1 MSNLLYFASLLRTD
15 VELGLGIFIAA
26 VVTAHVLL
34 TRREVAASAGWI
46 GLAWFAPFLGGFL
59 YFVLGINRV
68 QRRARR
74 VRGGPAKPRRHGR
87 AGRAREANRHLASL
101 EKAIGLLTERP
112 IEPGNT
118 WRILHNGDEA
128 YPAMLA
134 AIAGAKASVGLS
146 SYIIRADSVGM
157 RFVAALQ
164 EAQGRGVAVRVIVDG
179 VGSGWLRSRAY
190 SALLAAGL
198 PAQRFMHTVLP
209 WRMPFL
215 NLRTHKKILVVDGR
229 LAFTGGINIADQN
242 EVATNPADPVQDTH
256 FELRGPVVAQL
267 VEAFARDWAFCTE
280 RGDDDGEALDGPA
293 WFPDLAPQGD
303 AVARVVTAGP
313 DQDLE
318 KIEFAV
324 QQAIACAQ
332 TRITVMTPYFLPD
345 QQLMMALSLA
355 AMRGVEV
362 DITLPEHGDHR
373 LVDWAWRAN
382 IGPLLHD
389 GCHVFLSPPPFRHSK
404 VMVVDGAWCLIG
416 SSNWDMRSFRLN
428 FELCVEITDSTLAT
442 TLEALVVGW
451 RGRQVN
457 EIEIRR
463 RSVVL
468 RLRDAAA
475 RLLLPYL

>member
-1 MSNLLYFASLLRTD
+1 MNNLLHFVGTLRTD
-15 VELGLGIFIAA
+15 VELGVGVVIAV

-34 TRREVAASAGWI
+34 SRRDVAASAGWI
-46 GLAWFAPFLGGFL
+46 GLVWFAPFLGGFL

-74 VRGGPAKPRRHGR
+74 ERGGPAKPRPHGR
-87 AGRAREANRHLASL
+87 ARRMPEVNRHLASL

-112 IEPGNT
+112 IEPGNS

-128 YPAMLA
+128 YPAMLT
-134 AIAGAKASVGLS
+134 AIAGAQTSVGLS
-146 SYIIRADSVGM
+146 SYIIRADNAGM
-157 RFVAALQ
+157 RFVAALR

-190 SALLAAGL
+190 WALIAAGL
-198 PAQRFMHTVLP
+198 PAQRFMHTLLP

-215 NLRTHKKILVVDGR
+215 NLRNHKKILVIDGR

-242 EVATNPADPVQDTH
+242 EVATNPTNPVQDTH

-280 RGDDDGEALDGPA
+280 RGDEDGEALDGPA
-293 WFPDLAPQGD
+293 WFPDLVPEGD
-303 AVARVVTAGP
+303 AVARVVTSGP

-318 KIEFAV
+318 KVEFV
-324 QQAIACAQ
+324 VHQAIACAQ
-332 TRITVMTPYFLPD
+332 TRITVMAPYFLPD
-345 QQLMMALSLA
+345 QQMMTALSLA

-362 DITLPEHGDHR
+362 EITLPAHGDHR
-373 LVDWAWRAN
+373 LMDWAWRAN

-389 GCHVFLSPPPFRHSK
+389 GGRVFLSPPPFRHSK

-442 TLEALVVGW
+442 ALEALVAGW
-451 RGRQVN
+451 RERQVR
-457 EIEIRR
+457 EIEIRQ
-463 RSVVL
+463 RSLAL